1 MTLRTVFMGSPEFAV
16 PSLRALHAQTQVVA
30 VLCQPDRPAGRGLA
44 LVPPAVKQAAA
55 ALGLEVRQPES
66 LRPAR
71 STVIEDLRALRPD
84 LIVVVAYGK
93 ILPPELL
100 AVPPLGCWNVHGSLL
115 PRYRGAAP
123 IQWALIRGETRT
135 GVTLMQMDAGMDTG
149 PLLLTAE
156 QAIAPDDTAGRL
168 HGSLSQL
175 GADLLREGL
184 ERLAAGTLPQAAP
197 QDEALATYAPLLTKD
212 HGRLDFTRRAAL
224 VSGQIRGVDPW
235 PGGYTTA
242 SLRGDEV
249 VIKVYK
255 PRVSSG
261 RGRPGEVLGADRDG
275 LHVACGE
282 GAVALGELQLPG
294 RKRLPAQAVLSGFP
308 LPPGTILGDQG
319 DQRARENPLLQ
330 GEARARA

>member
-1 MTLRTVFMGSPEFAV
+1 MSLRTVFMGSPEFAV
-16 PSLRALHAQTQVVA
+16 PSLRALHAQTQIAA
-30 VLCQPDRPAGRGLA
+30 VLCQPDRPAGRGLS
-44 LVPPAVKQAAA
+44 LVPPAVKQAA
-55 ALGLEVRQPES
+55 LGIGLEVRQPES

-71 STVIEDLRALRPD
+71 STIIEELRALRPD
-84 LIVVVAYGK
+84 LIIVVAYGK

-100 AVPPLGCWNVHGSLL
+100 AVPPLGSWNVHGSLL

-123 IQWALIRGETRT
+123 IQWALIRGEVRT

-156 QAIAPDDTAGRL
+156 LPIAPDDTAGSL
-168 HGSLSQL
+168 HGILSQL

-197 QDEALATYAPLLTKD
+197 QDETLATYAPLLTKD
-212 HGRLDFTRRAAL
+212 HGLLDFTRSAAL

-235 PGGYTTA
+235 PGGYTTV

-249 VIKVYK
+249 VIKVFR

-261 RGRPGEVLGADRDG
+261 SGRPGEVLGADRDG

-282 GAVALGELQLPG
+282 GVVALGELQLPG
-294 RKRLPAQAVLSGFP
+294 RKRLPAQAVLSGFS
-308 LPPGTILGDQG
+308 LPPGTILGGLGGLDG
-319 DQRARENPLLQ
+319 ANPLLQ
-330 GEARARA
+330 GEGRARG